1 MNPGGVRIGTP
12 AITSRGM
19 NEKDM
24 DIVAEFLNRVSI
36 LCVESQNKVGKNLK
50 QFLQAV
56 ETDPNVEKLA
66 KEVEQFATQFYVP
79 GVDEMYFDKDYK
91 VNKKL

>member
-24 DIVAEFLNRVSI
+24 EFIADFLKRVSS
-36 LCVESQNKVGKNLK
+36 LCIESQNKGGKNLK
-50 QFLQAV
+50 QFLQTV
-56 ETDPNVEKLA
+56 ENDPNVGKLA
-66 KEVEQFATQFYVP
+66 KEVEQFATQFFIP
-79 GVDEMYFDKDYK
+79 GVEEMFYDQDYK
-91 VNKKL
+91 LNNKL

>member
-24 DIVAEFLNRVSI
+24 NHVAEFLERVSK
-36 LCVESQNKVGKNLK
+36 LCIESQNKGGKNLK
-50 QFLQAV
+50 QFLQTV
-56 ETDPNVEKLA
+56 ENDPNVEKLA
-66 KEVEQFATQFYVP
+66 KEVEEFSTQFYVP
-79 GVDEMYFDKDYK
+79 GVDEMYYDKDYK
-91 VNKKL
+91 VNNKL